1 MQFFSKNFYQIFP
14 ATKTERLHAR
24 ESQYSSFDVPF
35 TQMQT
40 VNIPV
45 QNNASAGL
53 IEFLVEFFR
62 PNIVEDRQKFPNT
75 SIANICT

>member
-1 MQFFSKNFYQIFP
+1 
-14 ATKTERLHAR
+14 
-24 ESQYSSFDVPF
+24 
-35 TQMQT
+35 MQT

-75 SIANICT
+75 SIANICTKNQITKRPFFCNILISDMQRVMEYTAPSNK